1 MSLSLLPCSTDDDY
15 GVGVLWLWRVAT
27 VALGGRPSLCARRSL
42 QLGFGENL
50 RRNWFSLVCFAAT
63 LHVDTNQRSP
73 ISISLDMVFSSEWW
87 TLDRD

>member
-1 MSLSLLPCSTDDDY
+1 MNN
-15 GVGVLWLWRVAT
+15 GVGVLWWVAT
-27 VALGGRPSLCARRSL
+27 VAMLGGRSSLCARRSL

-73 ISISLDMVFSSEWW
+73 ISISRPSIAHTVETILCEALPG
-87 TLDRD
+87 TDRRLV